1 MFATPALAHSTYALM
16 GPTMKKLEKM
26 KTYADQV
33 IQKKQISATVYCTT
47 DRRDALKDADYVTS
61 CSKWAVTQ
69 PIAMITKSRFN
80 MAWIMH

>member
-33 IQKKQISATVYCTT
+33 IQKKPDIG
-47 DRRDALKDADYVTS
+47 DGLLHHR
-61 CSKWAVTQ
+61 
-69 PIAMITKSRFN
+69 PP
-80 MAWIMH
+80 

>member
-33 IQKKQISATVYCTT
+33 IQKKTRY
-47 DRRDALKDADYVTS
+47 RRRFTAPQT
-61 CSKWAVTQ
+61 AV
-69 PIAMITKSRFN
+69 ML
-80 MAWIMH
+80 